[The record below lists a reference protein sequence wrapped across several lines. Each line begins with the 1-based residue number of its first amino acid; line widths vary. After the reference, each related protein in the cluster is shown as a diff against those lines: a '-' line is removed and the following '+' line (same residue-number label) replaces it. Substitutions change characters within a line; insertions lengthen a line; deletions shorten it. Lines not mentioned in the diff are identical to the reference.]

1 MRHGMLLALVA
12 VLASGCA
19 GTGEV
24 PRETLQAHQEDAR
37 DLARAVDDHLTRER
51 DRAYEHYMT
60 ALASG
65 GSANPANVIMDF
77 PAGDG
82 APFRWTLPNA
92 PGFVAVDD
100 AARRL
105 ERLNQLYIRYT
116 DLLVALAGADA
127 DAEGRLDSLARTLHQ
142 ESGALTQL
150 LPVQPETDDRA
161 LFATAAATAAR
172 TWLERRRG
180 RDLAAVLDANQA
192 AVDALARVGR
202 QAAENAAIGVQDGYR
217 DRTRRWIRR
226 IGDAPESE
234 HPDLVAEQL
243 DTNDRVIARLD
254 ALAAIHEA
262 YTAVARTHAQLANSL
277 TRQREPDLEALAARV
292 RAIGAAYRNLGGAAE
307 AGTGSVA
314 AP

>member
-19 GTGEV
+19 GTGAV
-24 PRETLQAHQEDAR
+24 PRETLRTHHEDAR
-37 DLARAVDDHLTRER
+37 DLAGAVDDSLTRER
-51 DRAYEHYMT
+51 DRAFDQYMT

-65 GSANPANVIMDF
+65 GTANPADVIMDF

-100 AARRL
+100 AARRM

-127 DAEGRLDSLARTLHQ
+127 DAQDRLDNLARTLHR
-142 ESGALTQL
+142 ESGSLMQV
-150 LPVQPETDDRA
+150 LPLQPETDDRA

-172 TWLERRRG
+172 IWLERRRA
-180 RDLAAVLDANQA
+180 RDLAAVLDANQV

-202 QAAENAAIGVQDGYR
+202 EAAENAAIGVQDGYR
-217 DRTRRWIRR
+217 DRTRHWVRR
-226 IGDAPESE
+226 VGDAPADE

-243 DTNDRVIARLD
+243 DTNDRVIARLE
-254 ALAAIHEA
+254 ALAAIHAA
-262 YTAVARTHAQLANSL
+262 YTAIARTHAQLANSL
-277 TRQREPDLEALAARV
+277 TRQRQPDFQELAARV
-292 RAIGAAYRNLGGAAE
+292 RAIGAAYRKLDGTAE
-307 AGTGSVA
+307 AGSGAVA